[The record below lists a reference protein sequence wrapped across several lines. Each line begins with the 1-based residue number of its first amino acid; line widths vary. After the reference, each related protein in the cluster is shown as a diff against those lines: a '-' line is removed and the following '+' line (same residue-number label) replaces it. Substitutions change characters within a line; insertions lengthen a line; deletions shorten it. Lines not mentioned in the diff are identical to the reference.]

1 MSSSATTGT
10 ELTRTEVRAA
20 TLAGVGIAMLGLL
33 AMVFPFITGVSLS
46 ILLGAAL
53 VAGALVHASYAFSRG
68 SLGTVL
74 WQVMLAVLY
83 GAAGIAFMAN
93 PVVGL
98 ATLTL
103 LAIGFFLANGL
114 VAVAWGLRNRGQ
126 PGALWLLA
134 SGGISFLLAGS
145 LWFGFPISAIW
156 GVGVL
161 VGVNLLATGISMV
174 RVGRGTRQ
182 PIAQDVPQGNQS

>member
-1 MSSSATTGT
+1 MRSSATTGT
-10 ELTRTEVRAA
+10 ELNRTEVRAA
-20 TLAGVGIAMLGLL
+20 TLAGIVIAVLGVL
-33 AMVFPFITGVSLS
+33 ALVFPFVTGISLAV
-46 ILLGAAL
+46 LLGVVL
-53 VAGALVHASYAFSRG
+53 VVGALVHAAHAFSRG
-68 SLGTVL
+68 SLGSVL
-74 WQVMLAVLY
+74 WQVVLAVLY
-83 GAAGIAFMAN
+83 GAAGISFVAN

-103 LAIGFFLANGL
+103 LAIGFFVANGL
-114 VAVAWGLRNRGQ
+114 VEVAWGLRNRGR

-161 VGVNLLATGISMV
+161 LGLNLLATGISMI
-174 RVGRGTRQ
+174 RFGRGARQ
-182 PIAQDVPQGNQS
+182 PVAQDVAQGNQS